1 MYIRHDTRTDVAY
14 RAMNREVR
22 MLTSYVKMQ
31 KQPDGTFTGTLK
43 VGLEGPFDNVWLY
56 AFGIDLYFEA
66 GIDTNLRSVLS
77 IAIDKPEV
85 WAGIQF
91 RPKADGIADMTMVDN
106 NDWETMRIGLC
117 KNVVNPGGTVSNP
130 ITCPTS

>member
-1 MYIRHDTRTDVAY
+1 
-14 RAMNREVR
+14 
-22 MLTSYVKMQ
+22 MLTSYVKVE
-31 KQPDGTFTGTLK
+31 KLADGTLNKTLK

-56 AFGIDLYFEA
+56 AFGIDLLYEP
-66 GIDTNLRSVLS
+66 GIDTNLRAVLS

-91 RPKADGIADMTMVDN
+91 RPKADGISDMTMSDH
-106 NDWETMRIGLC
+106 NDWEILRIGLC
-117 KNVVNPGGTVSNP
+117 KNVVNPGGTVANP